1 MGDRHWHVLGAGAIG
16 CLFAARLN
24 KGGHAVTLLL
34 REPPPDPELD
44 LTLED
49 ANGVHHLQ
57 IAAQAVADGDDID
70 LLLVTTK
77 AYDVAAAVAA
87 VAHRLNARSQVILLA
102 NGLGFH
108 QEVRARHPQLDLY
121 SGTTTEGA
129 YRLSPTHIR
138 HAGRGFT
145 RLGQA
150 GCPRP
155 TDWFHAWAGAIP
167 ESAWE
172 EDIEQA
178 LWLKLAVNCAINPL
192 TALHA
197 CHNGRLLEDSR
208 LTADL
213 QLLCQEIKQVSRAM
227 GRVVGDLE
235 QVALQVVRDTA
246 ENRSSMLQDLQAGRR
261 TEIDYITGHLVRIA
275 ADHGVP
281 TPFNAEILQR
291 VKQLESQS

>member
-1 MGDRHWHVLGAGAIG
+1 MGDHQWHVLGAGAIG
-16 CLFAARLN
+16 CLFAARLTQ
-24 KGGHAVTLLL
+24 GGHAVTLLL
-34 REPPPDPELD
+34 RDPPPAPELD

-49 ANGVHHLQ
+49 VNGVHQLK
-57 IAAQAVADGDDID
+57 IAAQAVADGDGID

-87 VAHRLNARSQVILLA
+87 VAHRLSAGSRVILLA

-108 QEVRARHPQLDLY
+108 QEVRDRHPQLDLY

-138 HAGRGFT
+138 HAGQGIT

-150 GCPRP
+150 GCRRP
-155 TDWFHAWAGAIP
+155 ADWFQAWAGAIP
-167 ESAWE
+167 QSAWE

-197 CHNGRLLEDSR
+197 CNNGRLLEERR

-213 QLLCQEIKQVSRAM
+213 QRLCQEIKQVSRAA
-227 GRVVGDLE
+227 GQVVDDLE

-261 TEIDYITGHLVRIA
+261 TEIDYITGHLVRVA
-275 ADHGVP
+275 ADCGVP
-281 TPFNAEILQR
+281 APFNAEVLQR
-291 VKQLESQS
+291 VKQLESRS